1 MGKCQYFSQ
10 LIKNII
16 LRYYDMG
23 IPCDISG
30 VRGPLWEFPFH
41 ILFILGIPISH
52 IFTLGIPI
60 LHIFTL
66 GIPILYIFCLG
77 NSHFIYFLSW
87 EFPSYTFLPWEFPFD
102 IFSILGIPILYIFC
116 LGNSH
121 FIYFLSWEFPF
132 HIFLSLG
139 ILISHI
145 FYHEISES
153 LSLTCPNCYVALKY
167 NFLSLYISVKL

>member
-66 GIPILYIFCLG
+66 GIPILYIFYSGNSHFIYFLFWEFPFYIFSVLGIPILHIFYLGNSHLTYFYLG

-87 EFPSYTFLPWEFPFD
+87 DFW
-102 IFSILGIPILYIFC
+102 IPI
-116 LGNSH
+116 SH
-121 FIYFLSWEFPF
+121 MFQLS
-132 HIFLSLG
+132 
-139 ILISHI
+139 
-145 FYHEISES
+145 YH
-153 LSLTCPNCYVALKY
+153 LK
-167 NFLSLYISVKL
+167 I

>member
-87 EFPSYTFLPWEFPFD
+87 EFPSYIFLPWEFPFY
-102 IFSILGIPILYIFC
+102 IFSV
-116 LGNSH
+116 
-121 FIYFLSWEFPF
+121 
-132 HIFLSLG
+132 LG